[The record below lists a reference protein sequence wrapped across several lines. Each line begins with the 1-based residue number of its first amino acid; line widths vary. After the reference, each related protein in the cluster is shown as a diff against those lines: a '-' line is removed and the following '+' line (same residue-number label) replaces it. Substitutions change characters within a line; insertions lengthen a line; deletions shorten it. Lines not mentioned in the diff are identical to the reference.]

1 MAPVQLSRSLW
12 TRPHFPHLVPL
23 IHLWLS
29 LLFPISSF
37 DVLMTFPQPVGM
49 WTPMRFWQLTLDCFS
64 REPHRRCSHQ
74 EHPESCRRHTPEL
87 GDVDKDPSTI
97 CPYDSEL
104 FNVLRGSVCQMA
116 QHIPCLLPG
125 HRDPHFQITKEVA
138 TQTSEDV
145 SPKSA
150 PRPSC
155 VEKGVQCSTTK
166 LLKHTMHDD
175 HFLEWIMF

>member
-1 MAPVQLSRSLW
+1 
-12 TRPHFPHLVPL
+12 
-23 IHLWLS
+23 
-29 LLFPISSF
+29 
-37 DVLMTFPQPVGM
+37 MTFPQPVGM

-97 CPYDSEL
+97 CPYDSGL

-116 QHIPCLLPG
+116 QHIPYSLFATWTK
-125 HRDPHFQITKEVA
+125 DPHFQITKEVA